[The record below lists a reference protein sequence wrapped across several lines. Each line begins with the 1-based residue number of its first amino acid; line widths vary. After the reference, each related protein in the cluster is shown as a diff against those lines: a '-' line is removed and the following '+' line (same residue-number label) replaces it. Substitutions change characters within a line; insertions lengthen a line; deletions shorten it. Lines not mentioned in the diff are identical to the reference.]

1 MISKRSYEEQNLT
14 KRGMSAIMSLKSDQ
28 RLMNLR
34 RTKMRNL
41 TITRTKTFVGCAVK
55 LKVYVEDVS
64 GEIHIK
70 GIPCRKLGD
79 LKNGESKTFAVS
91 ENALRVF
98 VIADN
103 ISKDYCNEFYRL
115 PEGQDDVFLSGKNRF
130 NPANGNAFMFDNNDT
145 PEVVAARMA
154 NGKKGTRVLIVAT
167 IIGIILGVLISGKIL
182 GGGSDDP
189 KTFSSD
195 GMDITLTEEFR
206 KTNISGYTAVYDSKN
221 VAVLAIKEEFSLLE
235 GFGDCTLA
243 EYMDMVIESNKL
255 TSYEVIRGDGLLGFT
270 YDRVSTED
278 DRLYT
283 YFSYVYKADDAF
295 WIIQFAMLEK
305 NADNNAAQVTE
316 WAKSVEFS
324 K

>member
-1 MISKRSYEEQNLT
+1 
-14 KRGMSAIMSLKSDQ
+14 
-28 RLMNLR
+28 
-34 RTKMRNL
+34 MRNL
-41 TITRTKTFVGCAVK
+41 TIKRTKTFVGCAVK
-55 LKVYVEDVS
+55 LKVYVEDAS
-64 GEIHIK
+64 GEIQIK

-79 LKNGESKTFAVS
+79 LKNGESQTFAVW
-91 ENALRVF
+91 ENSVRVF

-103 ISKDYCNEFYRL
+103 LSKDYCNEFYRL

-145 PEVVAARMA
+145 PEVVAARKV
-154 NGKKGTRVLIVAT
+154 NGKKGKGVLIVAT
-167 IIGIILGVLISGKIL
+167 IIGIILGVLIASKML
-182 GGGSDDP
+182 SVGSDDP

-206 KTNISGYTAVYDSKN
+206 KTNTSGYTVVYDSRS

-235 GFGDCTLA
+235 GLDDFTLT
-243 EYMDMVIESNKL
+243 EYMHLVIESNEL
-255 TSYEVIRGDGLLGFT
+255 TSYEIISGDGLIGFT
-270 YDRVSTED
+270 YDKESSVD
-278 DRLYT
+278 DNMYT

-295 WIIQFAMLEK
+295 WLIQFAMLEK
-305 NADNNAAQVTE
+305 NADNNAARVTE